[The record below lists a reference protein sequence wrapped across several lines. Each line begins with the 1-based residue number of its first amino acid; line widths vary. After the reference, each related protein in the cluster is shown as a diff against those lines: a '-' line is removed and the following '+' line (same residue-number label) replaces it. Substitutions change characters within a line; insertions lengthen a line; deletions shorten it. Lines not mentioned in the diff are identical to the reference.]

1 MWVAFAFG
9 SAFFA
14 GVVAILAKI
23 GIRETPSNLATAIR
37 TIVVL
42 VLAWAMVAAVGSAP
56 ELMQID
62 ARTLVLLVLSG
73 LATGASWLCYF
84 RALQIG
90 PVNPVVA
97 VDKSSIVLTVL
108 LGIVVFGETA
118 NLGWRLLGI
127 TAIGVGTYLMVQ
139 WLPVTGE
146 PGATG
151 PPGTSSPPGTRV
163 RRQWLVY
170 AVLAAVFASLTTL
183 LAKAGMAAVES
194 NLGTAIR
201 TVVVVAM
208 AWIVVF
214 ATGEQ
219 RFVRRIPRRDLIFLL
234 LSGLA
239 TGASWLCFFRA
250 LQTGPV
256 SVVVPIDKLSI
267 VVTVAFSY
275 LVFRER
281 LTRAGGLG
289 LLLIVSG
296 TMVMLI

>member
-23 GIRETPSNLATAIR
+23 GIRETPSNLATGIR

-42 VLAWAMVAAVGSAP
+42 VFAWVIVAAVGSAA

-62 ARTLVLLVLSG
+62 TRTLVLLVLSG

-118 NLGWRLLGI
+118 NLASRLLGI

-139 WLPVTGE
+139 WLPAAGE
-146 PGATG
+146 PGA
-151 PPGTSSPPGTRV
+151 RV

-183 LAKAGMAAVES
+183 LAKAGMVAVES

-219 RFVRRIPRRDLIFLL
+219 RFVRQIPRRDLVFLL
-234 LSGLA
+234 LSGVA

-275 LVFRER
+275 LMFRER
-281 LTRAGGLG
+281 LTRVGGLG

>member
-1 MWVAFAFG
+1 MWVTFAFG

-14 GVVAILAKI
+14 GIVAILAKI

-42 VLAWAMVAAVGSAP
+42 VFACVMVAAVGSAP
-56 ELMQID
+56 GLMQID
-62 ARTLVLLVLSG
+62 GRTLVLLVLSG

-108 LGIVVFGETA
+108 LGIVVFGETT
-118 NLGWRLLGI
+118 NLGLRLLGI
-127 TAIGVGTYLMVQ
+127 TAIGLGTYLMVQ
-139 WLPVTGE
+139 WQP
-146 PGATG
+146 ATG
-151 PPGTSSPPGTRV
+151 QARQGAQP
-163 RRQWLVY
+163 RREWLVY

-183 LAKAGMAAVES
+183 LAKAGMTEVES

-201 TVVVVAM
+201 TVVVVVM

-214 ATGEQ
+214 VTGEQ
-219 RFVRRIPRRDLIFLL
+219 RFVGRIPRRDLVFLL
-234 LSGLA
+234 LSGVA

-267 VVTVAFSY
+267 VVTVVFSY

-281 LTRAGGLG
+281 LSRIGGVG
-289 LLLIVSG
+289 LLLIVAG
-296 TMVMLI
+296 TMVMLL

>member
-14 GVVAILAKI
+14 GVVAILAKV
-23 GIRETPSNLATAIR
+23 GIRGTPSNLATAIR
-37 TIVVL
+37 TVVVL
-42 VLAWAMVAAVGSAP
+42 VFAWAMVVAVGSASS
-56 ELMQID
+56 LGQID
-62 ARTLVLLVLSG
+62 ARTLALLVLSG

-97 VDKSSIVLTVL
+97 VDKSSIVLTVV
-108 LGIVVFGETA
+108 LGILVFGETA
-118 NLGWRLLGI
+118 SLGVRLLGI
-127 TAIGVGTYLMVQ
+127 TAIGAGTYLMVQ
-139 WLPVTGE
+139 WQPAQDRTGE
-146 PGATG
+146 RA
-151 PPGTSSPPGTRV
+151 
-163 RRQWLVY
+163 RRDWLVY
-170 AVLAAVFASLTTL
+170 ALLSAVFASLTTL
-183 LAKAGMAAVES
+183 LAKAGMSEVES

-219 RFVRRIPRRDLIFLL
+219 RFVRRIPRRDLIFLV
-234 LSGLA
+234 LSGIA

-281 LTRAGGLG
+281 LSRLGGLG
-289 LLLIVSG
+289 LVLIVAG
-296 TMVMLI
+296 TLIMLL

>member
-1 MWVAFAFG
+1 MWVTFAFG

-23 GIRETPSNLATAIR
+23 GIRDTPSNLATAIR
-37 TIVVL
+37 TVVVL
-42 VLAWAMVAAVGSAP
+42 VFAWAMVMVVGSAP
-56 ELMQID
+56 SVASID
-62 ARTLVLLVLSG
+62 GPTLALLVASG

-84 RALQIG
+84 RALQTG

-97 VDKSSIVLTVL
+97 VDKSSIVLTVV
-108 LGIVVFGETA
+108 LGIVIFEETD
-118 NLGWRLLGI
+118 NLWVRLLGI
-127 TAIGVGTYLMVQ
+127 SAIGVGTYMMVH
-139 WLPVTGE
+139 WLPAQNPAGE
-146 PGATG
+146 Q
-151 PPGTSSPPGTRV
+151 TSRS
-163 RRQWLVY
+163 WLAY
-170 AVLAAVFASLTTL
+170 AVLAAVFASLTTVF
-183 LAKAGMAAVES
+183 AKAGMADVES

-214 ATGEQ
+214 VTGEQ
-219 RFVRRIPRRDLIFLL
+219 RFVRRIPRRDLTFLL
-234 LSGLA
+234 LSGVA

-275 LVFRER
+275 LVFKER
-281 LTRAGGLG
+281 LTRVGGLG
-289 LLLIVSG
+289 LFLIVAG
-296 TMVMLI
+296 TLVMLIEVPPG

>member
-1 MWVAFAFG
+1 MWVTFAFG

-37 TIVVL
+37 TLVVL
-42 VLAWAMVAAVGSAP
+42 VFAWLMVLVVGSAG
-56 ELMQID
+56 ELRQID
-62 ARTLVLLVLSG
+62 GRTLALLVLSG
-73 LATGASWLCYF
+73 LATGASWLFYF
-84 RALQIG
+84 RALQLG

-97 VDKSSIVLTVL
+97 VDKSSIVLTVV
-108 LGIVVFGETA
+108 LGIIVFGETD
-118 NLGWRLLGI
+118 NVWFRLIGI
-127 TAIGVGTYLMVQ
+127 TAIGAGTYLMVQ
-139 WLPVTGE
+139 WQPATVQPVKR
-146 PGATG
+146 
-151 PPGTSSPPGTRV
+151 SPRS
-163 RRQWLVY
+163 WLVY

-183 LAKAGMAAVES
+183 LAKPGMADVES

-208 AWIVVF
+208 AWIVVLV
-214 ATGEQ
+214 TGEQ
-219 RFVRRIPRRDLIFLL
+219 RHIRKIPRRDVKYLL
-234 LSGLA
+234 LSGVA

-267 VVTVAFSY
+267 VVTVVFSF

-281 LTRAGGLG
+281 LTRIGLIG
-289 LLLIVSG
+289 LVLICSG
-296 TMVMLI
+296 TIVILL

>member
-267 VVTVAFSY
+267 VVTVAYSY

-281 LTRAGGLG
+281 LTRVGGLG